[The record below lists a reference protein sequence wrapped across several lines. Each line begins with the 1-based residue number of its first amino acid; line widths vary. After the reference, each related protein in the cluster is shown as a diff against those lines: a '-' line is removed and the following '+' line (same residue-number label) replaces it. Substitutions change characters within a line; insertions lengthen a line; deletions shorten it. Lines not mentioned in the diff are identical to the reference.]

1 MSSSRNWDY
10 DVFPSFRG
18 ADVRKTFLSHFL
30 KELDLKSIKPF
41 KDSEIERSHSI
52 APELIQAIR
61 GSRIAVVVFSENYA
75 TSKWCLDELV
85 EILKCK
91 EELGQIVIPIFYDLD
106 PFHVRKQLGKFGE
119 AFKNTCLNKTK
130 NEIQLWRQALN
141 DVANLLGYHSHTC
154 NNEPKMIEDIVS
166 DIFHKLNETP
176 SKDFDNFVGIN
187 NHIAEMNLLLCLEY
201 EEARMVGIWGPS
213 GIGKT
218 TIARALF
225 NLLARHFQGKAFI
238 DRAFVSK
245 SIEGYRRAKTGDHN
259 MKLSLQG
266 SFLSEILG
274 KNIKIE
280 HLGALRERLKH
291 RKVLIIIDDLDD
303 LVVLEALA
311 GQTQWFGSGSR
322 IIVVTK
328 DKHLLEAHGID
339 HIYKVGFPSEKQAL
353 EMFCRSAFSQNSP
366 PDGFMELASEV
377 AAFSGGLPLG
387 LVILGK
393 VVKGRNKEDWID
405 MLPRLRKSPNRD
417 IVETLRFSYDE
428 LDSEEDKA
436 ILRHI
441 ACLFNGVD
449 VNNIKM
455 MLSDSELDV
464 NIGLKNL
471 ADKSLINVV
480 PSWNNTNIVEMHC
493 LVQEMGRDV
502 VRKQSDKPGKREFLM
517 NSKDICDVLRGCTGT
532 EKVLGIS
539 LDIDEVKKVRIHKN
553 AFDGMTNLR
562 FLKFYKSSL
571 ERKKGFRWDLP
582 ERFNDFPDKL
592 KLLSWPGYP
601 MRCMPSNFCP
611 EYLVELRMPNSKVE
625 KLWEGVELL
634 TCLKHMDFSE
644 SENLREIPD
653 LSTATNLDTLVL
665 NGCSSLVELH
675 DISRNI
681 SKLNLSQ
688 TSIVKFPSKL
698 HLEKLVELY
707 MGQTKN
713 ERFWEGVQPL
723 PSLKKIVFSGCAN
736 LKELPDLSMATRLET
751 LNLSDCS
758 SLAEVT
764 LSTIQNLNKLMI
776 LDMTRCSSLETLP
789 EGINLPS
796 LYRLNLNGC
805 SRLRSFPNISNNI
818 AVLNLN
824 QTGVEEVPQWIEN
837 FFSLELLEMWE
848 CNQLKCISPSIFT
861 LDNLNKV
868 AFSDCE
874 QLTEVIWPE
883 EVEDTNN
890 ARTNL
895 ALITFTNCFNSNQ
908 EAFIQQSASQILVL
922 PGVEVPPYFTY
933 RSNGSSLTI
942 PLHRSSLSQQ
952 SFLEFKACVVVSEET
967 VNHQLCFIDIQV
979 HCRFRDKHGNYFE
992 PPEPRFLSLHQKYNH
1007 LIIFHCQFPLN
1018 QDCDQVDIEFRLTS
1032 IRLLLKGC
1040 GIRLPDDPIPSLASL
1055 NEADESK
1062 AGDEELKGK
1071 EQVSLFNDCS
1081 SVENRLGNPKH
1092 LQHVCE
1098 ANEENLANETEN
1110 GEESGESNVKTES
1123 SRKRMRIT

>member
-1 MSSSRNWDY
+1 MY
-10 DVFPSFRG
+10 HMMF
-18 ADVRKTFLSHFL
+18 KT
-30 KELDLKSIKPF
+30 
-41 KDSEIERSHSI
+41 
-52 APELIQAIR
+52 
-61 GSRIAVVVFSENYA
+61 Y
-75 TSKWCLDELV
+75 
-85 EILKCK
+85 
-91 EELGQIVIPIFYDLD
+91 
-106 PFHVRKQLGKFGE
+106 
-119 AFKNTCLNKTK
+119 
-130 NEIQLWRQALN
+130 
-141 DVANLLGYHSHTC
+141 
-154 NNEPKMIEDIVS
+154 
-166 DIFHKLNETP
+166 
-176 SKDFDNFVGIN
+176 
-187 NHIAEMNLLLCLEY
+187 
-201 EEARMVGIWGPS
+201 
-213 GIGKT
+213 
-218 TIARALF
+218 
-225 NLLARHFQGKAFI
+225 
-238 DRAFVSK
+238 
-245 SIEGYRRAKTGDHN
+245 
-259 MKLSLQG
+259 
-266 SFLSEILG
+266 
-274 KNIKIE
+274 
-280 HLGALRERLKH
+280 
-291 RKVLIIIDDLDD
+291 
-303 LVVLEALA
+303 
-311 GQTQWFGSGSR
+311 
-322 IIVVTK
+322 
-328 DKHLLEAHGID
+328 
-339 HIYKVGFPSEKQAL
+339 
-353 EMFCRSAFSQNSP
+353 
-366 PDGFMELASEV
+366 
-377 AAFSGGLPLG
+377 
-387 LVILGK
+387 
-393 VVKGRNKEDWID
+393 
-405 MLPRLRKSPNRD
+405 
-417 IVETLRFSYDE
+417 
-428 LDSEEDKA
+428 
-436 ILRHI
+436 
-441 ACLFNGVD
+441 
-449 VNNIKM
+449 
-455 MLSDSELDV
+455 
-464 NIGLKNL
+464 
-471 ADKSLINVV
+471 
-480 PSWNNTNIVEMHC
+480 
-493 LVQEMGRDV
+493 
-502 VRKQSDKPGKREFLM
+502 
-517 NSKDICDVLRGCTGT
+517 
-532 EKVLGIS
+532 
-539 LDIDEVKKVRIHKN
+539 
-553 AFDGMTNLR
+553 
-562 FLKFYKSSL
+562 
-571 ERKKGFRWDLP
+571 
-582 ERFNDFPDKL
+582 
-592 KLLSWPGYP
+592 
-601 MRCMPSNFCP
+601 
-611 EYLVELRMPNSKVE
+611 
-625 KLWEGVELL
+625 
-634 TCLKHMDFSE
+634 
-644 SENLREIPD
+644 
-653 LSTATNLDTLVL
+653 
-665 NGCSSLVELH
+665 
-675 DISRNI
+675 
-681 SKLNLSQ
+681 LNLSWFCF
-688 TSIVKFPSKL
+688 V
-698 HLEKLVELY
+698 H
-707 MGQTKN
+707 
-713 ERFWEGVQPL
+713 QPL

-736 LKELPDLSMATRLET
+736 LKEIPDLSMATRLET

-764 LSTIQNLNKLMI
+764 LSTIQNLKKLSS

-824 QTGVEEVPQWIEN
+824 QTGVEEVPGWIEN

-1123 SRKRMRIT
+1123 SRKRMRVSMHY

>member
-1 MSSSRNWDY
+1 FSSLIYKKLCWVFFSISMSSSRNWDY

-91 EELGQIVIPIFYDLD
+91 EELGQIVIPIFYALD

-119 AFKNTCLNKTK
+119 AFKKTCLNKTED
-130 NEIQLWRQALN
+130 EIQLWRQALT
-141 DVANLLGYHSHTC
+141 DAANLLGYHSHTC
-154 NNEPKMIEDIVS
+154 NSEAKMIEDIVS

-187 NHIAEMNLLLCLEY
+187 NHIAEMNLLLCLES

-218 TIARALF
+218 TIARASF
-225 NLLARHFQGKAFI
+225 NLLSRHFQGKAFI

-245 SIEGYRRAKTGDHN
+245 SIEGYRGAKTGDHN

-266 SFLSEILG
+266 SFLSAILG

-328 DKHLLEAHGID
+328 DKRLLEAHGIH

-353 EMFCRSAFSQNSP
+353 EMFCRSAFTQSSP

-377 AAFSGGLPLG
+377 AACSGGLPLG

-393 VVKGRNKEDWID
+393 VMKGRNKEDWID

-417 IVETLRFSYDE
+417 I
-428 LDSEEDKA
+428 
-436 ILRHI
+436 
-441 ACLFNGVD
+441 
-449 VNNIKM
+449 
-455 MLSDSELDV
+455 
-464 NIGLKNL
+464 
-471 ADKSLINVV
+471 
-480 PSWNNTNIVEMHC
+480 
-493 LVQEMGRDV
+493 
-502 VRKQSDKPGKREFLM
+502 
-517 NSKDICDVLRGCTGT
+517 GT

-611 EYLVELRMPNSKVE
+611 EYLVELRMPNSKLE

-644 SENLREIPD
+644 SENLRVIPN
-653 LSTATNLDTLVL
+653 LSMATNLETLVL

-758 SLAEVT
+758 SLAEVS
-764 LSTIQNLNKLMI
+764 LSTIQNLKKLSS

-805 SRLRSFPNISNNI
+805 SRLRSFPNISNNV

-824 QTGVEEVPQWIEN
+824 QTAVEEVPGWIEN

-967 VNHQLCFIDIQV
+967 VSHQLCFIDIQV
-979 HCRFRDKHGNYFE
+979 HCRFRDKYGNYFE

-1040 GIRLPDDPIPSLASL
+1040 GVRLPDDPIPSLAGL

-1062 AGDEELKGK
+1062 AGDEDLKGK

-1081 SVENRLGNPKH
+1081 SVENPLGNPKN
-1092 LQHVCE
+1092 LRHVCD
-1098 ANEENLANETEN
+1098 ADEENLANETEN
-1110 GEESGESNVKTES
+1110 GEESGESNVKTERS
-1123 SRKRMRIT
+1123 KKRMRV